1 VGIQF
6 KLKGS
11 NKMRAIILAAG
22 MGTRLRPLTNDTPK
36 SLVKVSGQPMLE
48 RQIEFLKE
56 KGIEDII
63 VVTGYLQEKFEYLID
78 KYNVKLL
85 HNDKYDIY
93 NNLYT
98 MYLVREYL
106 GDSYV
111 TEADVYMRRNYF
123 ENNLSRSTY
132 FTGIKDNFKG
142 EWMLRFDENDKVFD
156 IEIGDGTDYILS
168 GVSYWSIADGEFIRN
183 RIEEIMNSDRFN
195 NLYWDDIVRENI
207 RNVDV
212 YVKKIDSDDWFEID
226 SLEDLRKTEEYLHL
240 QERG

>member
-1 VGIQF
+1 
-6 KLKGS
+6 
-11 NKMRAIILAAG
+11 
-22 MGTRLRPLTNDTPK
+22 
-36 SLVKVSGQPMLE
+36 MLE

-183 RIEEIMNSDRFN
+183 RIEDIMNSERFN

-207 RNVDV
+207 TNVDV
-212 YVKKIDSDDWFEID
+212 YVEKIDSDDWFEID
-226 SLEDLRKTEEYLHL
+226 SLEDLRKTEEYLNL
-240 QERG
+240 QQRG